1 MKLYLLTTNG
11 CGDYYVV
18 AKNSNDA
25 EVKLNGLLNKAD
37 HGFLGDRTVRN
48 INILAEEIK
57 EFPKG
62 KPNFCSE
69 QRLILPNSCE
79 SKDTQV
85 DIDISK
91 LLSTD

>member
-11 CGDYYVV
+11 LGDFYVI
-18 AKNSNDA
+18 AENSNDA
-25 EVKLNGLLNKAD
+25 EVRLNGLLNKAD
-37 HGFLGDRTVRN
+37 YGFSGGRTVRN

-62 KPNFCSE
+62 KPNFSSE

-85 DIDISK
+85 DINISK